1 MPIQEKYADLLKSVK
16 NVKEAARYQGFA
28 KLGDEII
35 NMSYSLAYSIYVKEA
50 TGEKIN
56 GVVLSEALKKANL
69 RELAKNRAKT
79 HDIADTAEALIAYCY
94 LQQKITIDEMTE
106 KILEGFQLGMGIP
119 KTVQDKRDLDILGLS
134 ALLIYLNEKYLKKL
148 VEEMEKE

>member
-1 MPIQEKYADLLKSVK
+1 MTIQEKYAELLKKVK

-35 NMSYSLAYSIYVKEA
+35 NMAYSLAYSVYIKEA

-56 GVVLSEALKKANL
+56 GIVLSEALKKANL

-79 HDIADTAEALIAYCY
+79 HDIADTAEALIAYCF

-106 KILEGFQLGMGIP
+106 KILEGFQLGLGIP
-119 KTVQDKRDLDILGLS
+119 KTVQEKRDIDILGLS